1 MADITVVENV
11 VDLWVNATQTQQ
23 DFIMLRRL
31 YPSDNATCK
40 AMNPPISHSLPIQWR
55 KRHENFVKLEKAF
68 HQQPIASA
76 LMYFNELLPIALVT
90 LKQAMIDGKIKSSQV
105 EAAKA
110 VPKLM
115 IELEQLKMSKKNQG
129 KLEVKWKDKY
139 DDKEPVPNRT
149 TVPALPSPAD
159 DNRVSG

>member
-11 VDLWVNATQTQQ
+11 VDRWVNASQAQQ

-31 YPSDNATCK
+31 YPSDNKTCK
-40 AMNPPISHSLPIQWR
+40 AMNPPINHATPIQWR
-55 KRHENFVKLEKAF
+55 KRDENFVELERAF
-68 HQQPIASA
+68 KEQPIASA

-115 IELEQLKMSKKNQG
+115 IELEQLKMSKKNQR

-139 DDKEPVPNRT
+139 DDGKPVPDNL
-149 TVPALPSPAD
+149 TVPALPSAG
-159 DNRVSG
+159 DNTSVSS